1 MLGITLKQ
9 NYNQF
14 KIHFASSKL
23 FVVLKK
29 DNTINLILKK
39 EYKWPI

>member
-29 DNTINLILKK
+29 RYHNKFNIKK
-39 EYKWPI
+39 GT